1 MTAQTLAERAE
12 ILAPTGLQPMLTT
25 DQLRA
30 YFGVS
35 LWTVNEWRKNGCPM
49 ERIPGGRRR
58 FNLAD
63 VKAWLASQA
72 DDAAQVRAEVARKG
86 VAARA

>member
-63 VKAWLASQA
+63 VKAWLAEQA